1 MLLGFGRV
9 LPTASVGSYL
19 DAAERAAALGFDEMV
34 VHGSSW
40 ADGEPLDLDVHERA
54 LAQLR

>member
-9 LPTASVGSYL
+9 HPTASVGSFL
-19 DAAERAAALGFDEMV
+19 DAAERATELGFDDLIV
-34 VHGSSW
+34 YGSPW
-40 ADGEPLDLDVHERA
+40 ADGEPRDLDVHEHA